1 MPIRRDQESSRQSG
15 ARTNKLAMQLALN
28 PYLAARYNSK
38 SQIARIASEDWAA
51 RNLYCS
57 ACVAASLAQS
67 LTNTRAIDFSCGS
80 CGAVYQLKSG
90 TNWSQRIADAAYAT
104 MIAAIRSDKVPNLLI
119 MQYSA
124 QWRVRNLL
132 LVPSFFFTEASI
144 QKRKP
149 LGVQAR
155 RAGWIGCNID
165 LGAIAPEGKIQ
176 IVAEEVAVDPTLVR
190 QQYEKVKPI
199 AKLGVALRGWTLN
212 VLRFVHELRRPEFT
226 LADIYAFESQLG
238 AIYPN
243 NRNVRAKIRQQ
254 LQVLRDFG
262 LIKFL
267 GGGTYLVLPTA

>member
-1 MPIRRDQESSRQSG
+1 
-15 ARTNKLAMQLALN
+15 MQLALN
-28 PYLAARYNSK
+28 PNLATGYNSK
-38 SQIARIASEDWAA
+38 SQIARILSEDWAA

-67 LTNTRAIDFSCGS
+67 VTNMRAVDFSCGS

-90 TNWSQRIADAAYAT
+90 MGWSQRITDAAYAT
-104 MIAAIRSDKVPNLLI
+104 MLAAIRSDKVPNLLI

-124 QWRVRNLL
+124 EWRVRNLL
-132 LVPSFFFTEASI
+132 LVPSFFFTEAAI

-165 LGAIAPEGKIQ
+165 LGAIAPEGKIHL
-176 IVAEEVAVDPTLVR
+176 VADEVAVDPRLVR

-199 AKLGVALRGWTLN
+199 AKLGVELRGWALN
-212 VLRFVHELRRPEFT
+212 VLGFVHQLHRPQFT

-243 NRNVRAKIRQQ
+243 NRNIRAKIRQQ

-262 LIKFL
+262 IIKFL
-267 GGGTYLVLPTA
+267 GGGTYLVQPTA